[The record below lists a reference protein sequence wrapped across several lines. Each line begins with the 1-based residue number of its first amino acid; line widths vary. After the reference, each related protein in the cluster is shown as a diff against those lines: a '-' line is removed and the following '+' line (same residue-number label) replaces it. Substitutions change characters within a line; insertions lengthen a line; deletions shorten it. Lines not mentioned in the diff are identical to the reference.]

1 MLKAV
6 FLEFH
11 GTVLNDAR
19 LREQLTADLL
29 LQENL
34 RPNPQDYQQCCV
46 GRRDRACLQ
55 DLLEQR
61 GRFVNAQIVTEVVG
75 RKQQA
80 YGTAIAALDELPVY
94 PGIEGFIQRLRAA
107 NLQVGLLTLLAEA
120 DAGTVLERLNLLDS
134 FDVWLTADTDWASPP
149 EPDGYLA
156 LLAQLQQQDPTLTA
170 ADCLVIDH
178 TLPGIAA
185 AHLAN
190 MAVVGI
196 THTYPLHILQRHAT
210 WVVDKF
216 SELELERVEAVF
228 AQADEAVVED
238 AAEDAATV
246 E

>member
-29 LQENL
+29 LQQNL

-61 GRFVNAQIVTEVVG
+61 GRFVSAPSLRELVAH
-75 RKQQA
+75 KQQT
-80 YGTAIAALDELPVY
+80 YGAAIAALDELPVY

-120 DAGTVLERLNLLDS
+120 DAGMILERLNLLDS
-134 FDVWLTADTDWASPP
+134 FDVWLTADADWASPP

-156 LLAQLQQQDPTLTA
+156 LLGQLQRQDPSLTA

-185 AHLAN
+185 AHLAH

-228 AQADEAVVED
+228 AQTEAAALDD
-238 AAEDAATV
+238 AAPV

>member
-29 LQENL
+29 LQQNL
-34 RPNPQDYQQCCV
+34 RPNPKDYQQCCV
-46 GRRDRACLQ
+46 GRRDRACLH

-61 GRFVNAQIVTEVVG
+61 GRFVNSNSLTELVR

-80 YGTAIAALDELPVY
+80 YGAAIASLDELPVY
-94 PGIEGFIQRLRAA
+94 PGIEVFLQRLRAA
-107 NLQVGLLTLLAEA
+107 HLQVGLLTLLAEA
-120 DAGTVLERLNLLDS
+120 DAGAILERLNLLDR
-134 FDVWLTADTDWASPP
+134 FDVWLTADADWASPP
-149 EPDGYLA
+149 EPDGYLT
-156 LLAQLQQQDPTLTA
+156 LLAQLQQRDPTLTA

-196 THTYPLHILQRHAT
+196 THTYPLHILQRHAS

-216 SELELERVEAVF
+216 RELELERVEAVF
-228 AQADEAVVED
+228 AQDAEAAIGE
-238 AAEDAATV
+238 
-246 E
+246 